1 MAMIVEQKVWDDSY
15 KDFDYFVAEDRLTQ
29 AIDSLVEQ
37 LHVAPL
43 PGGRCFEVGCFP
55 CRYLAHWAKR
65 FGLEANGVDLT
76 SEIRPPL
83 LQWLESQGVRCGEIF
98 QDDAFACAARLAQN
112 GQQFDFVYSVG
123 FLEHFVNYL
132 DVVDLHDKLLRSGGL
147 LVLACP
153 NFHGWV
159 QNLLHRWTDSTNLS
173 YHVVP
178 SMDPSK
184 WARHLG
190 DGYDILF
197 QGHVGG
203 FDYWC
208 GQGQSRREDL
218 LARAVLHLKPFWSKV
233 CRNSPAYSPY
243 CLLIARKK

>member
-15 KDFDYFVAEDRLTQ
+15 KDFDYFVAEDSLTQ
-29 AIDSLVEQ
+29 AIDSLLDQ
-37 LHVAPL
+37 LHIAPAR
-43 PGGRCFEVGCFP
+43 GGRCFEVGCFP

-65 FGLEANGVDLT
+65 FDLEANGVDLT
-76 SEIRPPL
+76 SEIGPHL
-83 LQWLESQGVRCGEIF
+83 LQWLDSQGVRCGEIF
-98 QDDAFACAARLAQN
+98 QDDAFSCAARLAQA
-112 GQQFDFVYSVG
+112 GEQFDFVYSVG

-132 DVVDLHDKLLRSGGL
+132 DVVDLHDKLLCSGGL

-178 SMDPSK
+178 SMDPAQ
-184 WARHLG
+184 WANHLG

-218 LARAVLHLKPFWSKV
+218 LARVVLHLKPLWSKV
-233 CRNSPAYSPY
+233 RRNSPAYSPY